1 MPPRKRYKP
10 APRIPRP
17 IMNERI
23 FAQEIFVVGSDGEKL
38 GVMKKEEALAKAREE
53 ELDLI
58 LVAPKARPPVA
69 KILDF
74 GKWQY
79 EQKKSATKNRS
90 SGKAKAMKGIRLG
103 VRIAEGDLEVRV
115 KRGRE
120 FLEKGHKLRVVLQF
134 KGREMVHFDLALEKM
149 KEFAS
154 RLDDV
159 GKIEELPKRMG
170 RQLIMIIK
178 SEKSQKLSTPNS
190 ENNEDQ
196 VK

>member
-1 MPPRKRYKP
+1 LARRKKYKP

-23 FAQEIFVVGSDGEKL
+23 FAREVFVIGSDGEKL
-38 GVMKKEEALAKAREE
+38 GMIPTTEGIAKAKAE

-58 LVAPKARPPVA
+58 LVAPKAKPPVA
-69 KILDF
+69 KILDY

-79 EQKKSATKNRS
+79 EQKKSAAKNRS
-90 SGKAKAMKGIRLG
+90 SGKAKSTKGIRLG

-115 KRGRE
+115 KRARE

-159 GKIEELPKRMG
+159 SKIEALPKRMG
-170 RQLIMIIK
+170 RQLIMILNT
-178 SEKSQKLSTPNS
+178 EKSQKLSTSNS
-190 ENNEDQ
+190 ENNEDK

>member
-1 MPPRKRYKP
+1 
-10 APRIPRP
+10 
-17 IMNERI
+17 MNERI
-23 FAQEIFVVGSDGEKL
+23 FAREVFVIGSDGEKL
-38 GVMKKEEALAKAREE
+38 GVIPTAEGIAKAKAE

-58 LVAPKARPPVA
+58 LVAPKTRPPVA
-69 KILDF
+69 KILDY

-79 EQKKSATKNRS
+79 EQKKSAAKNRS
-90 SGKAKAMKGIRLG
+90 SGKAKSMKGIRLG

-115 KRGRE
+115 KRARE

-159 GKIEELPKRMG
+159 SKIEELPKRMG
-170 RQLIMIIK
+170 RQLIMILK
-178 SEKSQKLSTPNS
+178 AERSQKLPIPNS
-190 ENNEDQ
+190 ENNENQ
-196 VK
+196 IE